1 MRDLTFGRA
10 GGIRRLGFLFI
21 IACLLL
27 VRAGAASVDPALKSE
42 VEKRLLQEFPSL
54 SALYKDLH
62 SSPEISFQE
71 KKTADKIAQ
80 ELTKLG
86 CTVTKNIG
94 GYGVVGVLR

>member
-71 KKTADKIAQ
+71 KKM
-80 ELTKLG
+80 
-86 CTVTKNIG
+86 TVVSSNKNLLNFNSDGILIVIKW
-94 GYGVVGVLR
+94 VVGR